1 MHRCPL
7 PVKLVALEELE
18 LDLRNYR
25 LPIRVTD
32 ERQAVLYMLENE
44 KILELAEE
52 IVKYGYLD
60 NEFPLVVAD
69 GSRFKVVEGNRRVT
83 ALKLLNDP
91 TLIEKYGPDKS
102 HRYKRLKNK
111 YQDRYASIPS
121 QIRVMVA
128 DSEEELQPH
137 IARLHTKTSKKQW
150 STEQQAQFYY
160 AQIEAGTTIA
170 QLKERYNIGSRLK
183 RLLQTA
189 SFSHLVEELARRL
202 DEESVKRLKTIKPS
216 PLEYALKVDEIRAK
230 VGIEFAPSGLLSPE
244 GTTAEI
250 ANTLTDNNLKALLR
264 LATLMTDAD
273 PKLNTRHPALN
284 GDRNA
289 LEDVLQYLECDEKPI
304 GTGKAHTGESS
315 AVINEPA
322 PHHPAPVSSSNVS
335 SLTEVPQPQTR
346 VQQSD
351 DHNSD
356 IADHKELHNV
366 TPEDADADLQQQ
378 LKQSLK
384 GAKRDDTNHVGNKF
398 AHLELRIDDSNN
410 FMDANALVL
419 GILKHGDL
427 PQRGSCSRQTKL
439 YVLAPALRPIFE
451 LTMAGLRASNIEG
464 LQLEQQGRSRLKEDV
479 QQVTDRLCDSE
490 FIRYLSEQFP
500 KLGGFHSAKSTITN
514 CNFVRSATIVG
525 NTASH
530 GSYRNLSEDT
540 LKSAFNDAVLFALLC
555 QQYAVY
561 KRGGSW

>member
-1 MHRCPL
+1 
-7 PVKLVALEELE
+7 
-18 LDLRNYR
+18 
-25 LPIRVTD
+25 
-32 ERQAVLYMLENE
+32 
-44 KILELAEE
+44 
-52 IVKYGYLD
+52 
-60 NEFPLVVAD
+60 
-69 GSRFKVVEGNRRVT
+69 
-83 ALKLLNDP
+83 
-91 TLIEKYGPDKS
+91 
-102 HRYKRLKNK
+102 
-111 YQDRYASIPS
+111 
-121 QIRVMVA
+121 MVA

-137 IARLHTKTSKKQW
+137 IARLHTKISKKQW

-216 PLEYALKVDEIRAK
+216 PLEYALKVDEIRAI
-230 VGIEFAPSGLLSPE
+230 VGIEFSPSGLLSPE
-244 GTTAEI
+244 GKTAEI
-250 ANTLTDNNLKALLR
+250 ANTLTDNNLNALLR
-264 LATLMTDAD
+264 LAMLMTDED

-284 GDRNA
+284 GDRKA
-289 LEDVLQYLECDEKPI
+289 LEIVLQYLECDEKPV

-322 PHHPAPVSSSNVS
+322 THHPDPVSTSNVS
-335 SLTEVPQPQTR
+335 SLTEVPQSQTR

-351 DHNSD
+351 GHHSD
-356 IADHKELHNV
+356 IADHEELHNV

-384 GAKRDDTNHVGNKF
+384 GAEGDDTNHVGNKF
-398 AHLELRIDDSNN
+398 AHLGLRIDDSKN

-419 GILKHGDL
+419 GILEHGDL
-427 PQRGSCSRQTKL
+427 PQRGSSSRQTKL

-451 LTMAGLRASNIEG
+451 LTLAGLRSNIEG
-464 LQLEQQGRSRLKEDV
+464 LQLEKQGGSRLQNDV
-479 QQVTDRLCDSE
+479 EQVTDKLCDPE

-500 KLGGFHSAKSTITN
+500 RLGGFLSAKSTITN

-555 QQYAVY
+555 RQYAVY
-561 KRGGSW
+561 KRG